1 MTLSLGKD
9 TLTCHT
15 LVSLS
20 QQENPAVNV
29 DPESLKLALKHHQT
43 VLDVVKN
50 DRTVYGIN
58 TGFGYL
64 AGVKIPNDKLDKL
77 QVNLIRSHACGVGKP
92 CDDEVVRGLL
102 VLRAHS
108 FLQGHSGISERVL
121 QTILNFLKADILPL
135 VPEKG
140 SVGAS
145 GDLAPL
151 AHLALGLMGE
161 GQCRYQQKTVPT
173 GEASSKLG

>member
-121 QTILNFLKADILPL
+121 QTILNLLPSRIS
-135 VPEKG
+135 PEPAQR
-140 SVGAS
+140 SNQQWM
-145 GDLAPL
+145 P
-151 AHLALGLMGE
+151 LMGLKE
-161 GQCRYQQKTVPT
+161 RSWFSAVMFR
-173 GEASSKLG
+173 LWMFRL